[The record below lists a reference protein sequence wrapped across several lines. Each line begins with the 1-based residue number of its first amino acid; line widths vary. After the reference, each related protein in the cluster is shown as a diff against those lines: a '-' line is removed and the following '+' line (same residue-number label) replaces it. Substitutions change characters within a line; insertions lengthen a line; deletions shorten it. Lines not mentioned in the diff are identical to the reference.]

1 VCAVGSAFSVALWI
15 GSSAPATAG
24 VPSQR
29 PTLAPAVAKTFPL
42 GVSGLTTNRDGSH
55 TLWVLNTQK
64 ERLVVNNT
72 DVLAVIDVILRS
84 PSGHKLRLRSGQ
96 NCSIAPSSDGL
107 AGDTLECL
115 PHLGPDAVA
124 PVATFTSNRRLSGG
138 GGSTIE
144 LNSPSSITVAP
155 QIALPASVRT
165 AGAIRRTLESYNTS
179 LGRRSTVVH
188 VTAGKPVENA
198 FTVSVKSVPRGWVT
212 FVVTNRGKTDHAF
225 VMCPNGGLMNMCLA
239 TSSGASYAQE
249 YDNTGSLVPGQSG
262 YFTMQFQSP
271 GQYEYLSDIPGQ
283 AKKGAKGDL
292 LVTK

>member
-1 VCAVGSAFSVALWI
+1 M
-15 GSSAPATAG
+15 
-24 VPSQR
+24 
-29 PTLAPAVAKTFPL
+29 AKTFPL
-42 GVSGLTTNRDGSH
+42 GVSGLTTNADGSH

-72 DVLAVIDVILRS
+72 DVLAVIDVIRRS
-84 PSGHKLRLRSGQ
+84 PPGYKLKLRSGQ
-96 NCSIAPSSDGL
+96 NCSISPSSDGV

-115 PHLGPDAVA
+115 PHLNPNAVV

-155 QIALPASVRT
+155 EIALPKSART
-165 AGAIRRTLESYNTS
+165 PGAIRQTLEGYYAS
-179 LGRRSTVVH
+179 LGRRSSVVH

-198 FTVSVKSVPRGWVT
+198 FTVSAKSVPRGWVT
-212 FVVTNRGKTDHAF
+212 FVVTNRGRKDHAF
-225 VMCPNGGLMNMCLA
+225 VVCPNGGLMNMCLA

-262 YFTMQFQSP
+262 YFTMEFQSP
-271 GQYEYLSDIPGQ
+271 GEYEYLSDIPGQ
-283 AKKGAKGDL
+283 AKNGAKGDL
-292 LVTK
+292 VVTK